1 MNDRSWDSLQQPGGA
16 PKGPQPDAEF
26 AILCA
31 QVFTAPS
38 GKALLAALRKRYF
51 DNPGNPLAAE
61 PALRVRATQQHFIRE
76 LELACERGL
85 AAPKKS
91 P

>member
-1 MNDRSWDSLQQPGGA
+1 MSDQPRSWGDLNKQ
-16 PKGPQPDAEF
+16 PQPVVDDEF

-51 DNPGNPLAAE
+51 DNPGNPLAE
-61 PALRVRATQQHFIRE
+61 ERALRVRATQQHFIRE

-85 AAPKKS
+85 NASAKKKS